1 MSEYKLSANQKQ
13 IEQKWYA
20 VYVKSRYEKK
30 TCKLLEDRHIE
41 TYLPL
46 IGRLKQWSDRKKL
59 VEEPL
64 FKSYLFVRTDLKNY
78 FDILNT
84 PGIVRFVCFEGKPVP
99 VPENQL
105 VAVKSFIGD
114 FDGEE
119 DVANMAELHEG
130 QMVEIAHGP
139 MQGLVGRLV
148 EIRGKQ
154 RLIVNIEAV
163 GQSLPISVSR
173 FQIEALS

>member
-1 MSEYKLSANQKQ
+1 MPEATVSR
-13 IEQKWYA
+13 WYA

-30 TCKLLEDRHIE
+30 VSKLLEDRHID

-46 IGRLKQWSDRKKL
+46 IGRLKQWSDRKKM
-59 VEEPL
+59 VDEPL
-64 FKSYLFVRTDLKNY
+64 FKSYLFVHTDLKNY

-99 VPENQL
+99 VPDNQL
-105 VAVKSFIGD
+105 LAVKEYIGEY
-114 FDGEE
+114 DGEE
-119 DVANMAELHEG
+119 DINQFQDFHEG
-130 QMVEIAHGP
+130 QLVEITHGQ
-139 MQGLVGRLV
+139 MRGLVGRLV

-163 GQSLPISVSR
+163 GQSLPISVPRS
-173 FQIEALS
+173 QVEARS

>member
-1 MSEYKLSANQKQ
+1 MSEKTASR
-13 IEQKWYA
+13 WYA

-30 TCKLLEDRHIE
+30 TSKLLADRHIE
-41 TYLPL
+41 AYLPVVV
-46 IGRLKQWSDRKKL
+46 RLKQWSDRKKM

-84 PGIVRFVCFEGKPVP
+84 PGVVRFVCFEGKPVP
-99 VPENQL
+99 VPDNQL
-105 VAVKSFIGD
+105 VAVKSYID
-114 FDGEE
+114 EYDGVDDLEQLP
-119 DVANMAELHEG
+119 ELYEG
-130 QMVEIAHGP
+130 QIVEITRGT
-139 MQGLVGRLV
+139 MKGLVGRLV

-154 RLIVNIEAV
+154 RLIINIEAV

-173 FQIEALS
+173 SQIEVRS

>member
-1 MSEYKLSANQKQ
+1 MSEKTALR
-13 IEQKWYA
+13 WYA

-30 TCKLLEDRHIE
+30 TSKLLEDRHIE

-46 IGRLKQWSDRKKL
+46 IGRLKQWSDRKKM

-64 FKSYLFVRTDLKNY
+64 FKSYLFVHTDLKNY

-84 PGIVRFVCFEGKPVP
+84 PGVVRFVCFEGKPVP
-99 VPENQL
+99 VPDNQL
-105 VAVKSFIGD
+105 VAVRSYIGEY
-114 FDGEE
+114 DGVDDLEQLL
-119 DVANMAELHEG
+119 ELHEG
-130 QMVEIAHGP
+130 QVVEIARGQ
-139 MQGLVGRLV
+139 MKGLVGRLV

-154 RLIVNIEAV
+154 RLIINIEAV

-173 FQIEALS
+173 SQIEARS